1 MNEKMAP
8 NNVAALLLIVLFF
21 SQLSVTTGGSDTR
34 DKARADRTA
43 QSDESLQVSDI
54 IEEVP
59 AEEQVP
65 AIFEKP
71 LEEVLEEGEIRRR
84 RDIDNSQ
91 ISTEPFSHERLYIT
105 AKLFRIKYEKKERTL
120 HVEMGIDTLFSKSAA
135 YVSAHR
141 RQIAAR
147 FFVGYNSWTSGL
159 VDKIIIEDIPV
170 RIAIK
175 FNYWHTGKEKELW
188 GDVVEEQTYAGRRE
202 LIDACGILPPELD
215 YHGVLDLGEWRD
227 K

>member
-43 QSDESLQVSDI
+43 QSAI
-54 IEEVP
+54 IEEEEVHVP
-59 AEEQVP
+59 T
-65 AIFEKP
+65 IFEKS

-120 HVEMGIDTLFSKSAA
+120 HVEMGIDTLFSKSSA

-215 YHGVLDLGEWRD
+215 YHGVLDLGEWRN